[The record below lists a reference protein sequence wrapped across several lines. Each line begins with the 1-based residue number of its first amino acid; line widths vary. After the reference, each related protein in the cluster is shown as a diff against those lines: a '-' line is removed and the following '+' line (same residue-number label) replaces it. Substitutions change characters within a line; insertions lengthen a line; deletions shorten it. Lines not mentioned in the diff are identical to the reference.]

1 MAIGLGLA
9 VLYHAGSLWFG
20 ILISKRSAALA
31 PALMVAGFVL
41 RLTVLAAVVVPLALY
56 TDLNL
61 VALLVAFIVVFT
73 VLSVW
78 RIYLLTKRSDKEAGS
93 SSARAGSGAAPARK
107 TKSYKG
113 A

>member
-9 VLYHAGSLWFG
+9 VLYQAGSLWFG
-20 ILISKRSAALA
+20 ILISKHSATLA
-31 PALMVAGFVL
+31 PALMVAGFVV

-61 VALLVAFIVVFT
+61 VALLVAFLVVFT
-73 VLSVW
+73 IISLW
-78 RIYLLTKRSDKEAGS
+78 RIYAQVKKSGRGDQP
-93 SSARAGSGAAPARK
+93 SSALTGSGVDPARK
-107 TKSYKG
+107 TNSYKG